1 MDIQGLSMDMAQSKL
16 ADQVGVSMLA
26 KSLRGIEEQGAD
38 LVKLLEPAP
47 LAAGSGSKI
56 DLFA

>member
-1 MDIQGLSMDMAQSKL
+1 MDMAQSKL